1 MAIDLEI
8 RKKYPGFTLDV
19 RFATESRRIGIL
31 GGSGAGKS
39 MTLRSIAGIHALD
52 EGRIL
57 LDGRVLYDSAG
68 RVALKPQMRRVG
80 YLFQNYALFPN
91 MTVRENIIVGM
102 KNRGNE
108 NIAGAIPG
116 RASAGGGRGGLRAG
130 KLWLGGGKNEGPG
143 GLGTGGLY
151 PNGLDKNA
159 RADEL
164 IRKFRLEGLEDRLPS
179 RLSGGQQQRTAL
191 ARILASEPDAI
202 LLDEPFSA
210 LDGYL
215 RDQMQRELMATLA
228 DYPGTVIMVSHDR
241 DEIYR
246 FSEEILIMSGGKIIR
261 QGPTREVFANPGS
274 RDAAAL
280 TGCKNFSRAE
290 RLDDHH
296 VRALDWG
303 VDLTFRQVV
312 PKEVKD
318 LGFRAHEFLPVW
330 GGERPD
336 NAVRC
341 RVVSEAM
348 LQFEHNYYIAPETE
362 EPAAEPLSW
371 FAQRERWAELAE
383 KGMPDYLILP
393 EEAVMFLG

>member
-1 MAIDLEI
+1 MAINLDI

-39 MTLRSIAGIHALD
+39 MTLRSVAGIHAPD

-68 RVALKPQMRRVG
+68 RVDLKPQVRRVG

-91 MTVRENIIVGM
+91 MTVRENIMAGM
-102 KNRGNE
+102 KARGN
-108 NIAGAIPG
+108 
-116 RASAGGGRGGLRAG
+116 
-130 KLWLGGGKNEGPG
+130 
-143 GLGTGGLY
+143 
-151 PNGLDKNA
+151 DKHA
-159 RADEL
+159 RADEM